1 MPYPPRPSRR
11 TSFQQA
17 ANAGT
22 TTPSPSML
30 DAEHN
35 DFVEQ
40 IDQLNTFVRGI
51 TTSTG
56 QLRNQ
61 SAATAQALAGA
72 QRFVATAGQTVFVTT
87 IVYSASFTSTNVEV
101 FDRGIKIDS
110 NLVTVANNAGF
121 LQVTIPVQNAGHVI
135 FVAAFESGAGLL
147 TRLANTG
154 SGADGA
160 NMIGIQDTGALIAAT
175 TVEGA
180 LTEVVTSL
188 NTLLSNLGTISN
200 LWKRDGTNAASANI
214 PMGGFKFTGL
224 VDGSASTDSAT
235 VGQVSALNS
244 TISNLGNTFV
254 RKDGTT
260 TMTGTFNAGNFKIT
274 NVGATVSGDPSTNV
288 TTKGYVDGLLGSAA
302 PSGSIVAFGGAVAPT
317 GWLLCNGQTAL
328 RTGTTAALFAVLGTT
343 YGAGDGTTT
352 FNVPNL
358 QGRFPIG
365 AGNGAQKNVS
375 GSGIITG
382 GNALAARTVGQ
393 FGGEEDHVLTV
404 AELATH
410 SHEYRWGTAA
420 GAGPGP
426 DGEAAIGD
434 NLYGAQTGTQGL
446 NTAHNTTPSFVVVS
460 YIIKT

>member
-22 TTPSPSML
+22 ATPSPSML

-61 SAATAQALAGA
+61 SAATAQSLAGS
-72 QRFVATAGQTVFVTT
+72 QRFVATASQTIFITT
-87 IVYSASFTSTNVEV
+87 IVYSASFTATNVEV
-101 FDRGIKIDS
+101 FDQGVKIDS

-121 LQVTIPVQNAGHVI
+121 LQVTVPAQTAGHVI
-135 FVAAFESGAGLL
+135 FIAAFESGAGLL

-188 NTLLSNLGTISN
+188 NTLLTNLGTISN

-224 VDGSASTDSAT
+224 VDGSAATDSAT
-235 VGQVSALNS
+235 VGQVSALNA

-260 TMTGTFNAGNFKIT
+260 TMTGIFNAGNFRVSNVAAPTTGTDAT
-274 NVGATVSGDPSTNV
+274 NKT
-288 TTKGYVDGLLGSAA
+288 YVDAQLGSAA
-302 PSGSIVAFGGAVAPT
+302 PSGLVCAFGGAVAPT
-317 GWLLCNGQTAL
+317 GWLLCNGAAVSRTTYAPLFTAI
-328 RTGTTAALFAVLGTT
+328 GTT

-358 QGRFPIG
+358 LGRVIIG
-365 AGNGAQKNVS
+365 AGTGAGGGAS
-375 GSGIITG
+375 GAGVVTG
-382 GNALAARTVGQ
+382 GAALSARTVGQ
-393 FGGEEDHVLTV
+393 WFGEETHTLTL
-404 AELATH
+404 AETPAHTH
-410 SHEYRWGTAA
+410 TLPSGCGGGGGTTSVECVFN
-420 GAGPGP
+420 GIPG
-426 DGEAAIGD
+426 
-434 NLYGAQTGTQGL
+434 TWTTTSQGGGS
-446 NTAHNTTPSFVVVS
+446 AHNIVQPGLVLS

>member
-101 FDRGIKIDS
+101 FDRGTKIDS
-110 NLVTVANNAGF
+110 SLVTVANNAGF
-121 LQVTIPVQNAGHVI
+121 LQVTIPVQNAGHVV

-224 VDGSASTDSAT
+224 VDGSAATDSAT

-260 TMTGTFNAGNFKIT
+260 TMTGIFNAGNFRVSNVAAPTTGTDAT
-274 NVGATVSGDPSTNV
+274 NKT
-288 TTKGYVDGLLGSAA
+288 YVDAQLGSAA
-302 PSGSIVAFGGAVAPT
+302 PAGTIVAFGAAVAPT
-317 GWLLCNGQTAL
+317 GWVLCNGQTQVRQVL
-328 RTGTTAALFAVLGTT
+328 GVNTPLFTAIGTT

-410 SHEYRWGTAA
+410 SHEYRWGTAP

>member
-101 FDRGIKIDS
+101 FDRGVKIDS

-121 LQVTIPVQNAGHVI
+121 LQVTIPVQNAGHVV

-180 LTEVVTSL
+180 LTEIVTSL

-224 VDGSASTDSAT
+224 VDGSAATDSAT

-260 TMTGTFNAGNFKIT
+260 TMTGIFNAGNFRVSNVAAPTTGTDAT
-274 NVGATVSGDPSTNV
+274 NKT
-288 TTKGYVDGLLGSAA
+288 YVDAQLGSAA
-302 PSGSIVAFGGAVAPT
+302 PSGLVCCFGGTVAPT
-317 GWLLCNGQTAL
+317 GWLLCNGAAVSRITYATLFTAI
-328 RTGTTAALFAVLGTT
+328 GTT

-352 FNVPNL
+352 FNVPNPV
-358 QGRFPIG
+358 GRVIIG
-365 AGNGAQKNVS
+365 AGTGAGGGTS
-375 GSGIITG
+375 GSGIVTG
-382 GNALAARTVGQ
+382 GAALSARTIGQ
-393 FGGEEDHVLTV
+393 WFGEETHTLTL
-404 AELATH
+404 AETPAHTH
-410 SHEYRWGTAA
+410 TLPSGCGGGGGTTSVECVFDGIPTTWTTSPQGG
-420 GAGPGP
+420 GA
-426 DGEAAIGD
+426 
-434 NLYGAQTGTQGL
+434 
-446 NTAHNTTPSFVVVS
+446 AHNVVQPGLVLS

>member
-72 QRFVATAGQTVFVTT
+72 QRFVATASQTVFVTT
-87 IVYSASFTSTNVEV
+87 IVYSASFTATNVEV
-101 FDRGIKIDS
+101 FSQGAKIDS

-121 LQVTIPVQNAGHVI
+121 LQVTIPSQTVSNVV

-224 VDGSASTDSAT
+224 VDGSAATDSAT

-260 TMTGTFNAGNFKIT
+260 TMTGIFNAGNFRVSNVAAPTTGTDAT
-274 NVGATVSGDPSTNV
+274 NKT
-288 TTKGYVDGLLGSAA
+288 YVDAQLGSAA
-302 PSGSIVAFGGAVAPT
+302 PSGLVCAFGGTVAPT
-317 GWLLCNGQTAL
+317 GWLLCNGAAVSRTTYATLFTAI
-328 RTGTTAALFAVLGTT
+328 GTT

-352 FNVPNL
+352 YNVPNL

-382 GNALAARTVGQ
+382 GTALTPRTVGQ

-410 SHEYRWGTAA
+410 SHEYRWGTAG

-426 DGEAAIGD
+426 DGEAPIGD
-434 NLYGAQTGTQGL
+434 SLYGAQTGAQGL
-446 NTAHNTTPSFVVVS
+446 NTAHNTTPSFVVLS

>member
-1 MPYPPRPSRR
+1 
-11 TSFQQA
+11 
-17 ANAGT
+17 
-22 TTPSPSML
+22 ML

-101 FDRGIKIDS
+101 FDRGTKIDS

-121 LQVTIPVQNAGHVI
+121 LQVTIPVQNAGHVV

-260 TMTGTFNAGNFKIT
+260 TMTGIFNAGNFRVSNVAAPTTGTDAT
-274 NVGATVSGDPSTNV
+274 NKT
-288 TTKGYVDGLLGSAA
+288 YVDAQLGSAA
-302 PSGSIVAFGGAVAPT
+302 PSGLVCAFGGAVAPT
-317 GWLLCNGQTAL
+317 GWLLCNGAAVS
-328 RTGTTAALFAVLGTT
+328 RTTYATLFAAIGTT

-352 FNVPNL
+352 FNVPSPV
-358 QGRFPIG
+358 GRVIIG
-365 AGNGAQKNVS
+365 AGTGTGGGAT
-375 GSGIITG
+375 GSGIVTG
-382 GNALAARTVGQ
+382 GAALSARSIGQ
-393 FGGEEDHVLTV
+393 WFGEETHTLTL
-404 AELATH
+404 AETPTH
-410 SHEYRWGTAA
+410 THTLPSGCGGGGGTTSVECVF
-420 GAGPGP
+420 
-426 DGEAAIGD
+426 DGIP
-434 NLYGAQTGTQGL
+434 TTWTTSPQGGGS
-446 NTAHNTTPSFVVVS
+446 AHNIVQPGLVLS

>member
-1 MPYPPRPSRR
+1 
-11 TSFQQA
+11 
-17 ANAGT
+17 
-22 TTPSPSML
+22 ML

-72 QRFVATAGQTVFVTT
+72 QRFVATASQTIFITT

-101 FDRGIKIDS
+101 FDRGTKIDS

-224 VDGSASTDSAT
+224 VDGSAATDSAT

-260 TMTGTFNAGNFKIT
+260 TMTGIFNAGNFRVSNVAAPTTGTDAT
-274 NVGATVSGDPSTNV
+274 NKT
-288 TTKGYVDGLLGSAA
+288 YVDAQLGSAA
-302 PSGSIVAFGGAVAPT
+302 PSGLVCCFGGTVAPT
-317 GWLLCNGQTAL
+317 GWLLCNGAAVSRITYATLFTAI
-328 RTGTTAALFAVLGTT
+328 GTT

-352 FNVPNL
+352 FNVPNPV
-358 QGRFPIG
+358 GRVIIG
-365 AGNGAQKNVS
+365 AGTGAGGGTS
-375 GSGIITG
+375 GSGIVTG
-382 GNALAARTVGQ
+382 GAALSARTIGQ
-393 FGGEEDHVLTV
+393 WFGEETHTLTL
-404 AELATH
+404 AETPAHTH
-410 SHEYRWGTAA
+410 TLPSGCGGGGGTTSVECVFDGIPTTWTTSPQGG
-420 GAGPGP
+420 GA
-426 DGEAAIGD
+426 
-434 NLYGAQTGTQGL
+434 
-446 NTAHNTTPSFVVVS
+446 AHNVVQPGLVLS

>member
-1 MPYPPRPSRR
+1 MPYPVRPSRR
-11 TSFQQA
+11 TSYQQA

-40 IDQLNTFVRGI
+40 IDQLNTAIRGI

-61 SAATAQALAGA
+61 SQATAQALAGA
-72 QRFVATAGQTVFVTT
+72 QRFVATASQTTFLTT
-87 IVYSASFTSTNVEV
+87 IAYVAAFNNLNVDV
-101 FDRGIKIDS
+101 ATAGIDVDP
-110 NLVTVANNAGF
+110 NLVTVSNNAGF
-121 LQVTIPVQNAGHVI
+121 LQVVIPAQPVNTVVQ
-135 FVAAFESGAGLL
+135 VAAFESGAGLL

-200 LWKRDGTNAASANI
+200 LWKRNGTNAASANI

-224 VDGSASTDSAT
+224 VDGSAATDSAT

-260 TMTGTFNAGNFKIT
+260 TMTGIFNAGNFRVSNVAAPTTGTDAT
-274 NVGATVSGDPSTNV
+274 NKT
-288 TTKGYVDGLLGSAA
+288 YVDAQLGSAA
-302 PSGSIVAFGGAVAPT
+302 PSGLVCAFGGAVAPT
-317 GWLLCNGQTAL
+317 GWLLCNGQTQVRQVL
-328 RTGTTAALFAVLGTT
+328 GVNTPLFTAIGTT

-358 QGRFPIG
+358 MGRVIIG
-365 AGNGAQKNVS
+365 AGTGAGGGTS
-375 GSGIITG
+375 GSGIVTG
-382 GNALAARTVGQ
+382 GAALSARTIGQ
-393 FGGEEDHVLTV
+393 WFGEETHTLTL
-404 AELATH
+404 AETPAHTH
-410 SHEYRWGTAA
+410 TLPSGCGGGGGTTSVECVFDGIPTTWTTSPQGG
-420 GAGPGP
+420 GA
-426 DGEAAIGD
+426 
-434 NLYGAQTGTQGL
+434 
-446 NTAHNTTPSFVVVS
+446 AHNVVQPGLVLS

>member
-1 MPYPPRPSRR
+1 
-11 TSFQQA
+11 
-17 ANAGT
+17 
-22 TTPSPSML
+22 ML

-121 LQVTIPVQNAGHVI
+121 LQVTIPVQNAGHVV

-260 TMTGTFNAGNFKIT
+260 TMTGIFNAGNFRVSNVAAPTTGTDAT
-274 NVGATVSGDPSTNV
+274 NKT
-288 TTKGYVDGLLGSAA
+288 YVDAQLGSAA
-302 PSGSIVAFGGAVAPT
+302 PSGLVCAFGGAVAPT
-317 GWLLCNGQTAL
+317 GWLLCNGAAVS
-328 RTGTTAALFAVLGTT
+328 RTTYATLFAVVGTT

-375 GSGIITG
+375 GSGVLTG
-382 GNALAARTVGQ
+382 GTALTPRTVGQ
-393 FGGEEDHVLTV
+393 FGGEEDHIQTV
-404 AELATH
+404 AEIAPHKHGWIDGAPTPGASGAGSTGVEFGGSSAFAINTASAGL
-410 SHEYRWGTAA
+410 GTAF
-420 GAGPGP
+420 
-426 DGEAAIGD
+426 
-434 NLYGAQTGTQGL
+434 NV
-446 NTAHNTTPSFVVVS
+446 TPSFVVVS

>member
-61 SAATAQALAGA
+61 SAATAQSLAGA

-87 IVYSASFTSTNVEV
+87 IVYSASFTATNVEV

-121 LQVTIPVQNAGHVI
+121 LQVTIPVQNAGHVV
-135 FVAAFESGAGLL
+135 FVAAFESGAGLI

-224 VDGSASTDSAT
+224 VDGSAATDSAT

-260 TMTGTFNAGNFKIT
+260 TMTGILNAGNFRISD
-274 NVGATVSGDPSTNV
+274 V
-288 TTKGYVDGLLGSAA
+288 AA
-302 PSGSIVAFGGAVAPT
+302 PSAGADATNKTYVDALLAGAAPAGLISGFGGTVAPS
-317 GWLLCNGQTAL
+317 GWLLCNGAAVS
-328 RTGTTAALFAVLGTT
+328 RTTYATLFAAIGTTN
-343 YGAGDGTTT
+343 GAGDGTTT
-352 FNVPNL
+352 FNVPDSR
-358 QGRFPIG
+358 GRVLVG
-365 AGNGAQKNVS
+365 AGTGAGGGAT
-375 GSGIITG
+375 GSGVVTG
-382 GNALAARTVGQ
+382 GAALTPRTVGQ
-393 FGGEEDHVLTV
+393 WFGEETHTLTL
-404 AELATH
+404 AETPAHTH
-410 SHEYRWGTAA
+410 TLPSGCGGGGGTTSVECVFN
-420 GAGPGP
+420 GVPS
-426 DGEAAIGD
+426 
-434 NLYGAQTGTQGL
+434 TWTTTSQGGGS
-446 NTAHNTTPSFVVVS
+446 AHNVMQPGLTCSF
-460 YIIKT
+460 IIKT

>member
-72 QRFVATAGQTVFVTT
+72 QRFVATASQTIFITT

-101 FDRGIKIDS
+101 FDRGTKIDS

-224 VDGSASTDSAT
+224 VDGSAATDSAT

-260 TMTGTFNAGNFKIT
+260 AMTGIFNAGNFRVSNVAAPTTGTDAT
-274 NVGATVSGDPSTNV
+274 NKT
-288 TTKGYVDGLLGSAA
+288 YVDAQLGSAA
-302 PSGSIVAFGGAVAPT
+302 PKGTIVAFGAAVAPT
-317 GWLLCNGQTAL
+317 GWLLCNGAAVSRTTYATLFTAI
-328 RTGTTAALFAVLGTT
+328 GTT

-382 GNALAARTVGQ
+382 GTALTARTVGQ

-410 SHEYRWGTAA
+410 SHEYRWGTAG

-434 NLYGAQTGTQGL
+434 SLYGAQTGTQGL

-460 YIIKT
+460 FIIKT

>member
-1 MPYPPRPSRR
+1 
-11 TSFQQA
+11 
-17 ANAGT
+17 
-22 TTPSPSML
+22 ML

-72 QRFVATAGQTVFVTT
+72 QRFVATASQTIFITT

-101 FDRGIKIDS
+101 FDRGTKIDS

-224 VDGSASTDSAT
+224 VDGSAATDSAT

-260 TMTGTFNAGNFKIT
+260 AMTGIFNAGNFRVSNVAAPTTGTDAT
-274 NVGATVSGDPSTNV
+274 NKT
-288 TTKGYVDGLLGSAA
+288 YVDAQLGSAA
-302 PSGSIVAFGGAVAPT
+302 PKGTIVAFGAAVAPT
-317 GWLLCNGQTAL
+317 GWLLCNGAAVSRTTYATLFTAI
-328 RTGTTAALFAVLGTT
+328 GTT

-382 GNALAARTVGQ
+382 GTALTARTVGQ

-410 SHEYRWGTAA
+410 SHEYRWGTAG

-434 NLYGAQTGTQGL
+434 SLYGAQTGTQGL

-460 YIIKT
+460 FIIKT

>member
-1 MPYPPRPSRR
+1 
-11 TSFQQA
+11 
-17 ANAGT
+17 
-22 TTPSPSML
+22 ML

-72 QRFVATAGQTVFVTT
+72 QRFVATASQTVFVTT
-87 IVYSASFTSTNVEV
+87 IVYSASFTSINVEV
-101 FDRGIKIDS
+101 FDRGTKIDS

-224 VDGSASTDSAT
+224 VDGSAATDSAT

-260 TMTGTFNAGNFKIT
+260 TMTGIFNAGNFRVSNVAAPTTGTDAT
-274 NVGATVSGDPSTNV
+274 NKT
-288 TTKGYVDGLLGSAA
+288 YVDAQLGSAA
-302 PSGSIVAFGGAVAPT
+302 PSGLVCCFGGTVAPT
-317 GWLLCNGQTAL
+317 GWLLCNGAAVSRITYATLFTAI
-328 RTGTTAALFAVLGTT
+328 GTT

-352 FNVPNL
+352 FNVPNPV
-358 QGRFPIG
+358 GRVIIG
-365 AGNGAQKNVS
+365 AGTGAGGGTS
-375 GSGIITG
+375 GSGIVTG
-382 GNALAARTVGQ
+382 GAALSARTIGQ
-393 FGGEEDHVLTV
+393 WFGEETHTLTL
-404 AELATH
+404 AETPAHTH
-410 SHEYRWGTAA
+410 TLPSGCGGGGGTTSVECVFDGIPTTWTTSPQGG
-420 GAGPGP
+420 GA
-426 DGEAAIGD
+426 
-434 NLYGAQTGTQGL
+434 
-446 NTAHNTTPSFVVVS
+446 AHNVVQPGLVLS

>member
-121 LQVTIPVQNAGHVI
+121 LQVTIPVQNAGHVV

-260 TMTGTFNAGNFKIT
+260 TMTGIFNAGNFRVSNVAAPTTGTDAT
-274 NVGATVSGDPSTNV
+274 NKT
-288 TTKGYVDGLLGSAA
+288 YVDAQLGSAA
-302 PSGSIVAFGGAVAPT
+302 PSGLVCAFGGAVAPT
-317 GWLLCNGQTAL
+317 GWLLCNGAAVS
-328 RTGTTAALFAVLGTT
+328 RTTYATLFAVVGTT

-375 GSGIITG
+375 GSGVLTG
-382 GNALAARTVGQ
+382 GTALTPRTVGQ
-393 FGGEEDHVLTV
+393 FGGEEDHIQTV
-404 AELATH
+404 AEIAPHKHGWIDGAPTPGASGAGSTGVEFGGSSAFAINTASAGL
-410 SHEYRWGTAA
+410 GTAF
-420 GAGPGP
+420 
-426 DGEAAIGD
+426 
-434 NLYGAQTGTQGL
+434 NV
-446 NTAHNTTPSFVVVS
+446 TPSFVVVS

>member
-121 LQVTIPVQNAGHVI
+121 LQVTIPVQNAGHVV

-274 NVGATVSGDPSTNV
+274 NVGATVSSDPSTNV
-288 TTKGYVDGLLGSAA
+288 TTKGYVDAQLGSAA

-358 QGRFPIG
+358 QGRMPMG
-365 AGNGAQKNVS
+365 AGTGLGLNDAN
-375 GSGIITG
+375 SGIVTG
-382 GNALAARTVGQ
+382 AAMTPRALGQ
-393 FGGEEDHVLTV
+393 WGGEETHLLTTAEMPSHVHGISGVIGGGSYSFADGTGPFWQLNPNTLPAGNDARHPTV
-404 AELATH
+404 
-410 SHEYRWGTAA
+410 
-420 GAGPGP
+420 GPF
-426 DGEAAIGD
+426 A
-434 NLYGAQTGTQGL
+434 
-446 NTAHNTTPSFVVVS
+446 VVNF
-460 YIIKT
+460 IIKT